1 MKKEQCACNF
11 ESVKDCSR
19 SVYVRACACV
29 RAVLAPVRTR
39 FLSKNRAQGCERPR
53 CVRSYLRLSRTCSSS
68 SILAWPCS
76 ANGDATGLRRLS
88 TCRQLHAHEMFYRA
102 KETIYFYFQGLTRST
117 ELQLRIIVM
126 KLCRQKILVG
136 FVLREDYKKDYP
148 LCWKAECGSAR
159 MDACLSGFILCFDRF
174 HIRMSAFFV
183 SPLEKGS
190 SKAPIRRGPYSLRRP
205 AGFLRKVTYIILTG
219 TLHAWGARGFLEAP
233 GSRTTNWLC
242 EASSFSIAHPVV
254 GHKLVGGLDT
264 SSPNLT
270 HNDAKTLLVL
280 TSFLTISSGGD
291 SLLSRHRPRQ
301 LSSIA
306 PDGGGIQSDMGPSRE
321 ESFLLDFTPVVRYS
335 SASAQV
341 VPNLSSTHH
350 VQSFDIFALINRS
363 NNKLYP

>member
-1 MKKEQCACNF
+1 
-11 ESVKDCSR
+11 
-19 SVYVRACACV
+19 
-29 RAVLAPVRTR
+29 
-39 FLSKNRAQGCERPR
+39 
-53 CVRSYLRLSRTCSSS
+53 
-68 SILAWPCS
+68 
-76 ANGDATGLRRLS
+76 
-88 TCRQLHAHEMFYRA
+88 
-102 KETIYFYFQGLTRST
+102 
-117 ELQLRIIVM
+117 
-126 KLCRQKILVG
+126 
-136 FVLREDYKKDYP
+136 
-148 LCWKAECGSAR
+148 
-159 MDACLSGFILCFDRF
+159 
-174 HIRMSAFFV
+174 MSAFFV

-321 ESFLLDFTPVVRYS
+321 GHPAVMSFRL
-335 SASAQV
+335 ASMEFETQIINFFMECATS
-341 VPNLSSTHH
+341 PSCWTSHLS
-350 VQSFDIFALINRS
+350 FAIA
-363 NNKLYP
+363 